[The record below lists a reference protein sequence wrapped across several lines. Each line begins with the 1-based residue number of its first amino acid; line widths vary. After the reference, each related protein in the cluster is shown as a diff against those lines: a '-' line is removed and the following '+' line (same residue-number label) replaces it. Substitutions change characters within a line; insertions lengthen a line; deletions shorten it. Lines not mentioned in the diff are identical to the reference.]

1 MNGKSQ
7 FKTHDTESSSFSLLH
22 GSARRSRHSERSVHS
37 SPRRNGD
44 FSSSPSP
51 HRRQRPKNGHSGHD
65 PFHYNDTLPPNAVGR
80 SVPPEM
86 LSEDDEYHTPYAA
99 PLDAD
104 YSNANSKHKL
114 ELRVRIEGVKD
125 LVPDS
130 RAMQTPPSTF
140 VTVQTAYGRGKT
152 PVIYNNSN
160 PPFNDEF
167 MFQVNNPETE
177 EITVTVVA
185 VTSTGGKKIGQ
196 CALSVGNLM
205 QRMERRQWVALVR
218 HPGTERA
225 YECGEILISLYSE
238 NSGTDVYSSPLK
250 EKEFREKLR
259 ALFRKDAPQELHR
272 LEWYVGKCVEDY
284 DGAYAAIFGRY
295 HKPHCESAAFQ
306 LTINSVADLTM
317 KNGSPTTRET
327 CYVKVTSS
335 RLKKVTKMVPYHRRA
350 VFNEKFDMVIDN
362 PKADSISLAVY
373 SANHKY
379 GECLVSLNGLQPR
392 VPKER
397 THNIVYAAGTGDAC
411 YCGTIKIVLC
421 TVNYGTESPVSD
433 AEDEK
438 RRIRLRNYLWN
449 YLRDDLHRLD
459 PIVASI
465 SHMDSFMGKLVRAY
479 GPEPRPYTM
488 TLRIQNFHRNEKEE
502 KPKTYAVVVRMGP
515 EIYRTAGVRFSQDF
529 IFSNET
535 TFPVYTA
542 EKGELFFMVVDEADV
557 NDAEVGRV
565 VISLR
570 GIVRESLFQ
579 LQLPVYQEALTADA
593 KVVGTLS
600 IEGIV
605 HGYGLL
611 KEVISPKKKKY
622 FCQRVEA
629 LLSHYDP
636 SQLHRVEYLLGEYVG
651 QEERL
656 IKELTDTL
664 GPETGSAPMRVCI
677 VNINDFAPMCSC
689 FVKVYLDDVLV
700 LRTKDHHAAK
710 SLVFDIEMKNETTVS
725 IANPLH
731 STLRFK
737 VCEHRLFRASRLLG
751 VAEMSLRN
759 MVRDELNLCSL
770 SLFDEGTREEIGVL
784 AVEVQSPGFVKG
796 TVTMY
801 GKPRNGGK
809 GSAVE
814 EVTRDVTS
822 LMRKYLPQEVPH
834 AQPLISKATSLRN
847 AHRELLKR
855 FAPDPIDFTFYVHID
870 NVNMFRTEDKDAVEK
885 GNISISA
892 SFLNEEMRSYLKVKW
907 EDRIDTYKYFPEMRM
922 DISFLRGSVST
933 RRVPPL
939 EIVFYEKSA
948 PAAQASSVV
957 SKRNTIYKSLLL
969 PERELGRILLSLRAL
984 LTRRVYRLGE
994 AFTVPILR
1002 SASRSVMPGGL
1013 GGTVP
1018 GVIMGEITLHVTTPA
1033 FEHIPHQLRF
1043 APKKM
1048 EHYNRGYVRH
1058 FEKRISAF
1066 YRLYDPSSL
1075 RELHFTLYE
1084 RHVASARWPRS
1095 LYDWL
1100 LMLIKQHGPEP
1111 INEFGPPP
1119 KLSFD
1124 DDSEEENEED
1134 EDEEEEEE
1142 EEKRSQENGR
1152 HATGTITR
1160 REEMVNSLPSSR
1172 LQSRRHRLIRPNT
1185 N

>member
-1 MNGKSQ
+1 
-7 FKTHDTESSSFSLLH
+7 
-22 GSARRSRHSERSVHS
+22 
-37 SPRRNGD
+37 
-44 FSSSPSP
+44 
-51 HRRQRPKNGHSGHD
+51 
-65 PFHYNDTLPPNAVGR
+65 
-80 SVPPEM
+80 
-86 LSEDDEYHTPYAA
+86 
-99 PLDAD
+99 
-104 YSNANSKHKL
+104 
-114 ELRVRIEGVKD
+114 
-125 LVPDS
+125 
-130 RAMQTPPSTF
+130 
-140 VTVQTAYGRGKT
+140 
-152 PVIYNNSN
+152 
-160 PPFNDEF
+160 
-167 MFQVNNPETE
+167 
-177 EITVTVVA
+177 
-185 VTSTGGKKIGQ
+185 
-196 CALSVGNLM
+196 
-205 QRMERRQWVALVR
+205 
-218 HPGTERA
+218 
-225 YECGEILISLYSE
+225 
-238 NSGTDVYSSPLK
+238 
-250 EKEFREKLR
+250 
-259 ALFRKDAPQELHR
+259 
-272 LEWYVGKCVEDY
+272 
-284 DGAYAAIFGRY
+284 
-295 HKPHCESAAFQ
+295 
-306 LTINSVADLTM
+306 
-317 KNGSPTTRET
+317 
-327 CYVKVTSS
+327 
-335 RLKKVTKMVPYHRRA
+335 
-350 VFNEKFDMVIDN
+350 
-362 PKADSISLAVY
+362 
-373 SANHKY
+373 
-379 GECLVSLNGLQPR
+379 
-392 VPKER
+392 
-397 THNIVYAAGTGDAC
+397 
-411 YCGTIKIVLC
+411 
-421 TVNYGTESPVSD
+421 
-433 AEDEK
+433 
-438 RRIRLRNYLWN
+438 
-449 YLRDDLHRLD
+449 
-459 PIVASI
+459 
-465 SHMDSFMGKLVRAY
+465 
-479 GPEPRPYTM
+479 
-488 TLRIQNFHRNEKEE
+488 
-502 KPKTYAVVVRMGP
+502 
-515 EIYRTAGVRFSQDF
+515 
-529 IFSNET
+529 
-535 TFPVYTA
+535 
-542 EKGELFFMVVDEADV
+542 
-557 NDAEVGRV
+557 
-565 VISLR
+565 
-570 GIVRESLFQ
+570 
-579 LQLPVYQEALTADA
+579 
-593 KVVGTLS
+593 
-600 IEGIV
+600 
-605 HGYGLL
+605 
-611 KEVISPKKKKY
+611 
-622 FCQRVEA
+622 
-629 LLSHYDP
+629 
-636 SQLHRVEYLLGEYVG
+636 
-651 QEERL
+651 
-656 IKELTDTL
+656 
-664 GPETGSAPMRVCI
+664 
-677 VNINDFAPMCSC
+677 MCSC

-822 LMRKYLPQEVPH
+822 LMRKYLPQKVPH
-834 AQPLISKATSLRN
+834 AQPLISKATSLRS

-870 NVNMFRTEDKDAVEK
+870 NVNMFRAEDKDAVEK